1 MKNYI
6 YLDHNIL
13 DALIKRRISRH
24 DLCLGYTN
32 STVVYSNETLLEIRK
47 SIGYEHK
54 FLDVLKELDACF
66 LFVES
71 NTSGHI
77 TGNWEIRGDDPFV
90 AFETLNDALASTS
103 SSNFGFDELVQKLY
117 GGAPDKSFT
126 EIATQS
132 LTDLTD
138 MLDSVLQEGRSDLSE
153 NEYQIMALQFEE
165 FKRQMSV
172 SSSVMGSLLD
182 KTTSENNFTTWDDAV
197 GVGPLELKNILP
209 PKVVEKVWDM
219 VSPKISTE
227 TTFEKMF
234 GLAAQ
239 DEGTHV
245 PKTNI
250 ERCNSIYHTLN
261 YLGYYRDSG
270 MKKLRRV
277 NASSSDMSHVGNA
290 SLCDILVSDDE
301 DFCKKAMA
309 VYEFLKIDTYVVYT
323 NLKKKS

>member
-1 MKNYI
+1 MTNYI

-13 DALIKRRISRH
+13 DALIKGRISRH

-32 STVVYSNETLLEIRK
+32 STVVYSNETLMEIRK
-47 SIGYEHK
+47 SRGYEHK
-54 FLDVLKELDACF
+54 FLEVLKELEACF

-71 NTSGHI
+71 NASRHI

-90 AFETLNDALASTS
+90 AFETLNDTLASTT
-103 SSNFGFDELVQKLY
+103 SSNFGFDELIQKFF
-117 GGAPDKSFT
+117 GGAPDKSFS

-132 LTDLTD
+132 FTDLKY
-138 MLDSVLQEGRSDLSE
+138 MLDSTLQEARSELSE
-153 NEYQIMALQFEE
+153 DEYQIMALKFEE
-165 FKRQMSV
+165 LKRQMSV
-172 SSSVMGSLLD
+172 SSGEMGGLFD
-182 KTTSENNFTTWDDAV
+182 KTTSDNNFTTWDDAI
-197 GVGPLELKNILP
+197 GVGPLELKNIVP
-209 PKVVEKVWDM
+209 PKVVEKVWEM
-219 VSPKISTE
+219 ISPKLPKE
-227 TTFEKMF
+227 ATFEKMF

-239 DEGTHV
+239 YEGVHV

-250 ERCNSIYHTLN
+250 ENCNAIYHALN

-277 NASSSDMSHVGNA
+277 HASSSDMSHAGYA

-323 NLKKKS
+323 NLKNKS